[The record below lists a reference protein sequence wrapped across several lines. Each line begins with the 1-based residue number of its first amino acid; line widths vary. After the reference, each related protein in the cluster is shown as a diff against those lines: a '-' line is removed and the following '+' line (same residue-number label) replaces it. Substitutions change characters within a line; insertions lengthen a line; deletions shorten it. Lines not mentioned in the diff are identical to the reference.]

1 MKKTKLS
8 RPTREEVLKG
18 IGYKPLVMGKGVPE
32 HVRAAEDRAMQDY
45 IVAWTQGLWDHIN
58 QFDAAANRQPAEQGR
73 AKASSMRPG
82 GKKRP
87 R

>member
-1 MKKTKLS
+1 
-8 RPTREEVLKG
+8 
-18 IGYKPLVMGKGVPE
+18 
-32 HVRAAEDRAMQDY
+32 MQDY
-45 IVAWTQGLWDHIN
+45 IVAGTQGLWDHIN
-58 QFDAAANRQPAEQGR
+58 KFDAAANRQPAEQGR